1 MRAVNDDVPMAEVA
15 EAGTLDYAGGA
26 VPESGELLWHLPPPT
41 PASAVPAVLG
51 CAFVGTF
58 GIIASLSAA
67 GAGVFWRS
75 VLGLLLACVA
85 AAFLVHRL
93 RPDPPRVLRLVR
105 RPGGG
110 HDLTIERPD
119 GETLRR
125 VAVPAAGPGRARDVD
140 VSAGNGTL
148 TVLVA
153 QAHGGVLPLEIRC
166 GLTPGDAAMLGDDL
180 RRRLTPARAGPR
192 R

>member
-1 MRAVNDDVPMAEVA
+1 MPMAEI
-15 EAGTLDYAGGA
+15 AGAATLDYAGCA
-26 VPESGELLWHLPPPT
+26 VPETGELLWHLPPPA
-41 PASAVPAVLG
+41 PASVVPAVLG

-58 GIIASLSAA
+58 GVIASLSAA
-67 GAGVFWRS
+67 GAGMFWRS

-85 AAFLVHRL
+85 AVFLVHRL

-110 HDLTIERPD
+110 DDLTIERPD

-140 VSAGNGTL
+140 VSTGNGSL
-148 TVLVA
+148 TVLVT
-153 QAHGGVLPLEIRC
+153 QAHGGVLPVEVRC
-166 GLTPGDAAMLGDDL
+166 GLTAGDAAMLRDDL
-180 RRRLTPARAGPR
+180 RRRLTPARAGPQR
-192 R
+192 